1 MTIKDL
7 LENNKLDIDYE
18 ISVEEFTKKYLLDY
32 NLTKEQLK
40 TKNEIVS
47 LLYYGFMIA
56 INWNIKI
63 SLEETNTFRKVMYNL
78 RFKNIQI
85 LKERLFKDD
94 KISIFKFRESK
105 DSILYSDI
113 QGVKYINTHFKD
125 VTLYDRFISFYSLG
139 FLIGTIYVKK
149 RYNKIFSSTISGA
162 KPLDKKSNEYIK
174 IKDSTLPEFIEEFN
188 TFVLNNKK
196 ILKLK

>member
-7 LENNKLDIDYE
+7 LENNKMNFEL
-18 ISVEEFTKKYLLDY
+18 SVEEFTSEYLLDF
-32 NLTKEQLK
+32 NLTTEQIK
-40 TKNEIVS
+40 TKDEINS

-56 INWNIKI
+56 VNWNIKI
-63 SLEETNTFRKVMYNL
+63 SLEEISSIRKAMFNL

-85 LKERLFKDD
+85 LKERLFKQNN
-94 KISIFKFRESK
+94 KISTFKFEESK
-105 DSILYSDI
+105 NSGLYSDT
-113 QGVKYINTHFKD
+113 QGVQFINTHFKD
-125 VTLYDRFISFYSLG
+125 ISLYDRFISFYSLG
-139 FLIGTIYVKK
+139 FWIGTIYAKK

-162 KPLDKKSNEYIK
+162 VPLNKKSNEYVK
-174 IKDSTLPEFIEEFN
+174 IVDTLLPEFIEEFN